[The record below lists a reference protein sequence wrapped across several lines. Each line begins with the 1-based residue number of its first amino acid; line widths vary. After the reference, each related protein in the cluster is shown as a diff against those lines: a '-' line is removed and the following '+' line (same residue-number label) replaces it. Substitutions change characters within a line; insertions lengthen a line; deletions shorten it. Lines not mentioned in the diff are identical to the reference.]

1 MCTHE
6 AHRRAAAEAGAI
18 AALLTSLKEHT
29 HSAPAAAAVSRALAA
44 VLGGGGRVGRGGRV
58 AVQGSLCKQDLER
71 PLASHGLRRKREV
84 VEGGGVAACVR
95 VVWEHGGVTG
105 GDARAVSAAASALR
119 ALSCA
124 CARPAGRCG
133 APSDPSLVFA
143 GREAPCSDAPRPSRE
158 AAASPEGSDDD
169 AAIAALDVRHS
180 SDDDAAIAALDV
192 RHTSKHTSAGGTLVC
207 AHAAPRLRA
216 EIGRGSGAAGFG
228 GARGAAVEDGVGAEF
243 GGREE
248 VEDGVGAE
256 VGGREE
262 VPGAAQGDCK
272 SDDVD
277 NDHGKA
283 LGLQA
288 LGVGR
293 WAIGLWAMG

>member
-105 GDARAVSAAASALR
+105 GDARAVSAVSAAASALR

-169 AAIAALDVRHS
+169 AAIAALGVRHS
-180 SDDDAAIAALDV
+180 SDDDAALAALDV

-248 VEDGVGAE
+248 V
-256 VGGREE
+256 
-262 VPGAAQGDCK
+262 PGAAHGDCK

-288 LGVGR
+288 LGIR
-293 WAIGLWAMG
+293 R